1 MFLEILAL
9 PLESVAPVVK
19 NVSTPHQRNSI
30 KPLETT
36 RSETTL
42 AKDYSALIVK
52 NFNLEFSGI
61 FDEEDMN
68 PHARFTETDYVMA
81 IVINENELFSYFDS
95 AFLRNWAN
103 PEHWKIKITNKNKG
117 TSEIEGEK
125 DRSNSKRQYEAQPEP
140 ESDDGWSLL

>member
-1 MFLEILAL
+1 MTLLKEGDLNFQKA
-9 PLESVAPVVK
+9 SYW
-19 NVSTPHQRNSI
+19 
-30 KPLETT
+30 TT

-42 AKDYSALIVK
+42 AKDYSALI
-52 NFNLEFSGI
+52 GI

-125 DRSNSKRQYEAQPEP
+125 DRSDSKRQYEAQPKP
-140 ESDDGWSLL
+140 ESDD